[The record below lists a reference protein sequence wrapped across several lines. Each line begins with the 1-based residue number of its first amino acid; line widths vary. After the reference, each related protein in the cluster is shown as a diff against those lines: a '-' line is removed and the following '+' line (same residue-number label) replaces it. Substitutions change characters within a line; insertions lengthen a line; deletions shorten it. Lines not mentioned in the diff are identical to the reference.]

1 MGDPGSIPGSRRSPG
16 EGNGNPLQYPCLE
29 NFTDRGAWWATVHGQ
44 RSLGGYRPWG
54 CKELDMTEW
63 IISASSPLKV
73 ISPPKIKLKYIFWL
87 GVRQCQG
94 NTLKICWQ
102 RKKIKNM
109 VLRYLIF
116 SVLNSRTRFKWQIC
130 FNVLALCIWKTEIW
144 YLTITLIFRI
154 TQHSFSVYTPH
165 SVTWQPQ
172 AFYQS
177 PCTCPLTLSLSNL
190 IQ

>member
-54 CKELDMTEW
+54 CKELDMTEQ

-87 GVRQCQG
+87 GVQQCQG

-116 SVLNSRTRFKWQIC
+116 SVLNSRTRFK
-130 FNVLALCIWKTEIW
+130 
-144 YLTITLIFRI
+144 
-154 TQHSFSVYTPH
+154 
-165 SVTWQPQ
+165 
-172 AFYQS
+172 
-177 PCTCPLTLSLSNL
+177 
-190 IQ
+190 